1 MGIDGLVSGLN
12 TTSLIN
18 SLMQVEAQPQTMLK
32 SKVASTQGLVSALQS
47 LNTRA
52 STLGSLGGSI
62 AAVGALDLY
71 TATSSDPGVTVTA
84 AAGASV
90 GRIDVSVGQTAQRQV
105 MVSAQ
110 MTAWPASP
118 AALTIVGAD
127 GTSTEITAVST
138 SLDDV
143 VTAVNAAGAGVTAM
157 KVAAGT
163 DASGTSQ
170 YRLQFSSEQTGAGGA
185 FTVYR
190 GTKADVSAGTGVD
203 LAAAPGAA
211 TIQSARDASVTLWAG
226 SAAAQTIASS
236 SNTFTNLFPGVS
248 VTVTAPTTT
257 PATLTIAKDANA
269 VSAKASS
276 LVTSLNDLLGYI
288 SNQTASTSSTDP
300 NTGRAVITGG
310 VLSGE
315 SVVRDVNQSMI
326 TAASLP
332 VNGHSPSEYGISI
345 NSTGSFDF
353 DSTKFQTALA
363 KDPAGVQNVLQT
375 LGQRI
380 ADAAKIVSDRD
391 TGTITST
398 ITGQQSLI
406 TNYNSQI
413 TDWDTTLADRRAAL
427 EKTYATL
434 EVNLSNL
441 QSQSS
446 WLTGQLAS
454 LPTPSRPAA

>member
-1 MGIDGLVSGLN
+1 
-12 TTSLIN
+12 
-18 SLMQVEAQPQTMLK
+18 
-32 SKVASTQGLVSALQS
+32 
-47 LNTRA
+47 
-52 STLGSLGGSI
+52 
-62 AAVGALDLY
+62 
-71 TATSSDPGVTVTA
+71 
-84 AAGASV
+84 
-90 GRIDVSVGQTAQRQV
+90 
-105 MVSAQ
+105 
-110 MTAWPASP
+110 
-118 AALTIVGAD
+118 
-127 GTSTEITAVST
+127 
-138 SLDDV
+138 
-143 VTAVNAAGAGVTAM
+143 
-157 KVAAGT
+157 
-163 DASGTSQ
+163 
-170 YRLQFSSEQTGAGGA
+170 
-185 FTVYR
+185 
-190 GTKADVSAGTGVD
+190 
-203 LAAAPGAA
+203 
-211 TIQSARDASVTLWAG
+211 
-226 SAAAQTIASS
+226 
-236 SNTFTNLFPGVS
+236 
-248 VTVTAPTTT
+248 
-257 PATLTIAKDANA
+257 
-269 VSAKASS
+269 
-276 LVTSLNDLLGYI
+276 
-288 SNQTASTSSTDP
+288 
-300 NTGRAVITGG
+300 
-310 VLSGE
+310 
-315 SVVRDVNQSMI
+315 
-326 TAASLP
+326 